1 VNLKVIW
8 KAMNEDIPALK
19 PKIEEMLRKME
30 S

>member
-1 VNLKVIW
+1 VNLKVLW
-8 KAMNEDIPALK
+8 KAMNKDIPSLK